1 MKTSL
6 NVTFFGTATLLL
18 EVRRGDDVLHLLTD
32 PVFDGPGK
40 GYRVA
45 GLDAFTYTRLVGAT
59 GAATDLP
66 PIDAVLLSHDH
77 HGDNLDSEGRKV
89 AARAARVLTTIAGAR
104 RLQRRATPQA
114 EGFSAWQSTVVTK
127 GNLSVTVTATPARH
141 GPFGTTALTGPVI
154 GFLLEWEGQQ
164 GGGVWI
170 SGDTVWYGA
179 LHALAGRV
187 GVAFVHLGAAQ
198 FKALPWFR
206 YTMNAGDAVK
216 AARVLSPRVV
226 VPIHFEGWSHFSEDR
241 NAAEQTFASAQ
252 VSTRWLTQGERT
264 PVEW

>member
-1 MKTSL
+1 MTTSL
-6 NVTFFGTATLLL
+6 NVTFIGTATLLL
-18 EVRRGDDVLHLLTD
+18 ELRRGDDVLRLLTD
-32 PVFDGPGK
+32 PVFDRPGK

-59 GAATDLP
+59 LAPTELP

-77 HGDNLDSEGRKV
+77 HGDNLDTEGRKV
-89 AARAARVLTTIAGAR
+89 ASRAGRVLTTVDGAR
-104 RLQRRATPQA
+104 RLQRRETPQA
-114 EGFSAWQSTVVTK
+114 EGFAPWQSTIVTK
-127 GNLSVTVTATPARH
+127 GALSVTVTATPARH
-141 GPFGTTALTGPVI
+141 GPFGTTAFTGPVI

-170 SGDTVWYGA
+170 SGDTVWYRA

-187 GVAFVHLGAAQ
+187 SVAFVHLGAAT

-206 YTMNAGDAVK
+206 YTMNASDAVK
-216 AARVLSPRVV
+216 AAKVLSPRVV

-241 NAAEQTFASAQ
+241 SAAEQTFAAAN
-252 VSTRWLTQGERT
+252 VATRWLTQGERT
-264 PVEW
+264 PVEL

>member
-6 NVTFFGTATLLL
+6 TVTFFGTATLLL

-32 PVFDGPGK
+32 PVFDAPGK
-40 GYRVA
+40 DYRVA
-45 GLDAFTYTRLVGAT
+45 GLEAFTYTRLVGAT
-59 GAATDLP
+59 GAATTLP

-77 HGDNLDSEGRKV
+77 HGDNLDTEGRKV
-89 AARAARVLTTIAGAR
+89 AARAARVLTTDAGAR
-104 RLQRRATPQA
+104 RLRRRGTPRA
-114 EGFSAWQSTVVTK
+114 EGFAAWQSTVVSK
-127 GNLSVTVTATPARH
+127 GALSVTVTATPARH
-141 GPFGTTALTGPVI
+141 GPLGTTAITGPVI

-179 LHALAGRV
+179 LRGLAGRV
-187 GVAFVHLGAAQ
+187 GVAFVHLGAAT
-198 FKALPWFR
+198 FKVLPWFR
-206 YTMNAGDAVK
+206 YTMNARDAVK

-241 NAAEQTFASAQ
+241 AAAEQTFSAAQ
-252 VSTRWLTQGERT
+252 VATRWLVQGAPT
-264 PVEW
+264 LVDV